1 MTMGMGSVDMSQR
14 KFTMKEIQDL
24 LKKVVFMDR
33 KFLVMKKGDG
43 FLLQMSYMELDVDEP
58 EKGVCEQKTR
68 KWYVSPFSTETE
80 IIESCW
86 AMVCRSQMHVAGE
99 HFTYKGRRIYS
110 PHFDVNAR
118 VGLCDDKRF
127 DGRQPI
133 SKNKSKKK

>member
-99 HFTYKGRRIYS
+99 HFTFKGRRIYS
-110 PHFDVNAR
+110 PHFDVHAR

>member
-1 MTMGMGSVDMSQR
+1 MSQR